1 MSQYVSEGEAILAHQ
16 TQFADSHIAVRLL
29 GFDPST
35 RIARLAVDE
44 KHGNVGF
51 YHIWVFFGS
60 GDSTRIDYDGGNPNR
75 DNHPFATSN
84 HKNDVL
90 VRIEAKRVRD

>member
-1 MSQYVSEGEAILAHQ
+1 MSQYMSEGDAILAHQ
-16 TQFADSHIAVRLL
+16 TQFADSHIAIRLL

-35 RIARLAVDE
+35 RTVRLAVDE

-51 YHIWVFFGS
+51 YYIWVYFGS

-75 DNHPFATSN
+75 DNRPSATSD